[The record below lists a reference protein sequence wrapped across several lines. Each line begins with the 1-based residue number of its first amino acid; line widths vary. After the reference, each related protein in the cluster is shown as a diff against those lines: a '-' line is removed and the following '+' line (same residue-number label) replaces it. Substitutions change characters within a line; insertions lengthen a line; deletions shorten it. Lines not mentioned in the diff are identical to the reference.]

1 MRIARLRLLL
11 SSLLLISLGTRAQPM
26 LREWT
31 TYHDGNLNGYDVARD
46 IQITDSQM
54 VVVTGTSFHLFSGG
68 NFTTLLLDEL
78 GNVRWKDHY
87 YSAETGVLNGGQRIR
102 TASGNVFYAVGTLA
116 FRAGDISLMKY
127 GPTGRRWTQNFT
139 PSWFSDYL
147 DEGIDLAL
155 DNDENLYA
163 IGVATSTAGNL
174 NDVYTIKCDSSGQVI
189 WEEDYSGASGDDF
202 PARILTGP
210 SGGCHSLSGSFNFFG
225 SGNYDFTLLEYNTTG
240 TLVNTRYL
248 DGPGNRSD
256 HPRDST
262 STVGGWYVCGTTAT
276 TSNNNDA
283 LIGLLNDNGTAGWRQ
298 TYAGTANQG
307 DTAIQIL
314 ETQTGDVVALLHSKE
329 LLNGSS
335 RDAIVVRC
343 YDAGGNL
350 RWSWTTFGNDSL
362 GALPAEMLLDATG
375 TIMLCGSY
383 TSSGQQSNG
392 LLAAI
397 DANGQELWMTGFD
410 GGFNQHD
417 GFTGIAIDTI
427 GGIYVCGYSRNG
439 IANSRYV
446 IAKYSFNGTTG
457 IPMSDAKRN
466 IRVFPQP
473 AAPGSIISLELGETL
488 PPDVYSLLMTVEGK
502 TVCVME
508 KFEVND
514 RVLRLQLPATIA
526 AGSYLLVTSTAAQ
539 TFRQTILVQP

>member
-31 TYHDGNLNGYDVARD
+31 TYHDGNLNVYDVARD

-155 DNDENLYA
+155 DSDENLYA

-256 HPRDST
+256 HPRDIT

-276 TSNNNDA
+276 TGNNNDA

-298 TYAGTANQG
+298 TYAGTANLG

-314 ETQTGDVVALLHSKE
+314 ETQTGDVVALLQSKE

-383 TSSGQQSNG
+383 TSSGQQSNR
-392 LLAAI
+392 LPRAVL
-397 DANGQELWMTGFD
+397 
-410 GGFNQHD
+410 
-417 GFTGIAIDTI
+417 
-427 GGIYVCGYSRNG
+427 S
-439 IANSRYV
+439 
-446 IAKYSFNGTTG
+446 
-457 IPMSDAKRN
+457 
-466 IRVFPQP
+466 
-473 AAPGSIISLELGETL
+473 SLERCMVRIYL
-488 PPDVYSLLMTVEGK
+488 P
-502 TVCVME
+502 
-508 KFEVND
+508 
-514 RVLRLQLPATIA
+514 Q
-526 AGSYLLVTSTAAQ
+526 
-539 TFRQTILVQP
+539 